1 MNRDQE
7 GNSNEENGS
16 LQRFDKVV
24 VVFSGGQDS
33 TTCLYWV
40 LNNFY
45 PNLDKA
51 LRKKYIQLV
60 TFDYGQRHSIE
71 LESAR
76 KIAEF
81 AHLETIFINIS
92 EALRGASSLLSS
104 NAELLTHENLEEFTT
119 GGVPQTFVPARNLL
133 FLSLAANIAYDF
145 KAEHIVT
152 GVCETDYAGYFD
164 CRKTF
169 IDSMQATINQA
180 LFGTDKNIQIHTPL
194 MYLNKADT
202 VRLAQSLGDECMQAL
217 GYSHTCYSG
226 VFPPCGKCHAC
237 HLRARGF
244 KDAGVE
250 DPIFSIS

>member
-1 MNRDQE
+1 MNGDQKIE
-7 GNSNEENGS
+7 GYSNKGNGTLES
-16 LQRFDKVV
+16 CDKVV

-104 NAELLTHENLEEFTT
+104 NAELLTHENLEEFKDR
-119 GGVPQTFVPARNLL
+119 V
-133 FLSLAANIAYDF
+133 SEIYDNNS
-145 KAEHIVT
+145 VW
-152 GVCETDYAGYFD
+152 
-164 CRKTF
+164 
-169 IDSMQATINQA
+169 
-180 LFGTDKNIQIHTPL
+180 
-194 MYLNKADT
+194 
-202 VRLAQSLGDECMQAL
+202 
-217 GYSHTCYSG
+217 
-226 VFPPCGKCHAC
+226 
-237 HLRARGF
+237 
-244 KDAGVE
+244 
-250 DPIFSIS
+250 

>member
-16 LQRFDKVV
+16 SQRFDKVV

-76 KIAEF
+76 RIAEF

-92 EALRGASSLLSS
+92 EALRGASSLLGSR
-104 NAELLTHENLEEFTT
+104 AELLTHENLEEFSNAS
-119 GGVPQTFVPARNLL
+119 VPQTFVPARNLL

-194 MYLNKADT
+194 MYLN
-202 VRLAQSLGDECMQAL
+202 
-217 GYSHTCYSG
+217 
-226 VFPPCGKCHAC
+226 
-237 HLRARGF
+237 
-244 KDAGVE
+244 
-250 DPIFSIS
+250 